1 MLLGFFPFL
10 IVSVSLSRIFFSRQT
25 TVAAIDFALRDY
37 FPDALGSFLSNNL
50 PARPVTDWIA
60 ILLLLFSSNGI
71 FEPLEVALNKIWGIQ
86 KNRSYLHNQVVS
98 LALMFSCGSLA
109 LLSLGITE
117 LRVGS
122 ASGLR
127 IERWTSV
134 LFFKLAAVPL
144 TSLMLFLIYRYL
156 PNGRPPLRRVI
167 AAAIGTGL
175 LLEALKYLNV
185 LVWPWLDA
193 RIQREYGVFRYSAT
207 ILFLSFLASML
218 VLAGAEW
225 AARGHRLGDVKPASE
240 TMGDPRGMLAVITGA
255 SSGLGAAF
263 ARKLAA
269 RGYDLLL
276 IARRE
281 DRLQSIA
288 REIGEQYHVRTE
300 ILVADLTDDAALA
313 VVAARIRDAPDLGL
327 LVNNAGFGTLG
338 YFFDADPHV
347 QEQMH
352 RLHVLATMRL
362 SHAALANLVPRA
374 TAGTGI
380 INVSSVAAFAASPQ
394 NVSYGA
400 TKTWMNRFTEGLAI
414 ELG

>member
-1 MLLGFFPFL
+1 MQPRRGFPGSILDAILPTLRYWTETEVHALAFSVAANVLLGFFPFL

-50 PARPVTDWIA
+50 PARPVTDVVA

-71 FEPLEVALNKIWGIQ
+71 FEPLEVALNKIWGIR

-98 LALMFSCGSLA
+98 LALIFACGSLA
-109 LLSLGITE
+109 LLSLAITE

-127 IERWTSV
+127 IERWTSI

-144 TSLMLFLIYRYL
+144 TSLILFLIYRYL

-185 LVWPWLDA
+185 LLWPWLDA

-207 ILFLSFLASML
+207 ILFLSFLATML

-225 AARGHRLGDVKPASE
+225 SARGHRHAEV
-240 TMGDPRGMLAVITGA
+240 
-255 SSGLGAAF
+255 
-263 ARKLAA
+263 
-269 RGYDLLL
+269 
-276 IARRE
+276 
-281 DRLQSIA
+281 
-288 REIGEQYHVRTE
+288 EIER
-300 ILVADLTDDAALA
+300 
-313 VVAARIRDAPDLGL
+313 
-327 LVNNAGFGTLG
+327 
-338 YFFDADPHV
+338 
-347 QEQMH
+347 
-352 RLHVLATMRL
+352 
-362 SHAALANLVPRA
+362 
-374 TAGTGI
+374 
-380 INVSSVAAFAASPQ
+380 
-394 NVSYGA
+394 
-400 TKTWMNRFTEGLAI
+400 
-414 ELG
+414 